1 LNNDESPLEARIIEL
16 EMKVTFQDTTIEDLN
31 ETVTRLQLEVQRIE
45 RTVEQLRLKLS
56 PTSLTSADFNIANE
70 KPPHY

>member
-1 LNNDESPLEARIIEL
+1 
-16 EMKVTFQDTTIEDLN
+16 
-31 ETVTRLQLEVQRIE
+31 VQRIE